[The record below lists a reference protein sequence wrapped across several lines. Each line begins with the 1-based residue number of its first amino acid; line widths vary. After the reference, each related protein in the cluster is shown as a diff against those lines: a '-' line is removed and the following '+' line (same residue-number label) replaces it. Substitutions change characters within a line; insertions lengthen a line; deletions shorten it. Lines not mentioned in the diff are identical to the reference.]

1 MSVIENQGMSINLRP
16 NLSIHVVGVGGAG
29 MRAIALVLASMG
41 HSVSGSDL
49 KNSPGLDRLL
59 AAGIKVTIGH
69 SKDNVGQVDL
79 VTRSTAVTDKN
90 IEVYEARKRGIPIV
104 SRAEILSA
112 ITKTKPTVSIA
123 GTHGKTTT
131 SSMLAVLLAQAEYNP
146 SFIVGGEVN
155 EIGCGALWEEGSEIL
170 VVEADESDGTFLT
183 LDSDY
188 AIITNIEPD
197 HLDHYGGEGLLYEA
211 FELFLSN
218 IQGKAFV
225 CSDDPGAMSIID
237 DYDIITYGVNPK
249 SDYAITDYEGS
260 RFGSRFSLRGPE
272 GELGEFSLATPGL
285 YNARNATAALAF
297 GHHLGADIDL
307 LRAGLAQFGGVAR
320 RFHYRGERGGV
331 AFVDDYAH
339 LPTEVSSVLEA
350 VKEGRWGR
358 IVCVFQPH
366 RYSRTSDLWE
376 DFSHAFEDADVVF
389 ITDVYSAGEVPIP
402 GVSGRLIVDAV
413 REAFPEKKIL
423 YCDHREE
430 LVTEIRSE
438 LIKGDICLTLGA
450 GDITTLP
457 NELMSGG

>member
-1 MSVIENQGMSINLRP
+1 MSIISKEEMTIDLRRD
-16 NLSIHVVGVGGAG
+16 LSIHVVGVGGAG

-49 KNSPGLDRLL
+49 KNSPGLDRLQ
-59 AAGIKVTIGH
+59 AAGVKVTIGH
-69 SKDNVGQVDL
+69 SEENVGQVDL
-79 VTRSTAVTDKN
+79 VTRSTAVSDKN
-90 IEVYEARKRGIPIV
+90 IEVLEARERGIPIV

-112 ITKTKPTVSIA
+112 ITRTKSTISIA

-155 EIGCGALWEEGSEIL
+155 EIGCGALWEESSEIL

-197 HLDHYGGEGLLYEA
+197 HLDHYGGEDRLRDA
-211 FELFLSN
+211 FESFLSN
-218 IQGKAFV
+218 IKGKAFV
-225 CSDDPGAMSIID
+225 CSDDSGLKTLID
-237 DYDIITYGVNPK
+237 NFDVITYGVNPK
-249 SDYAITDYEGS
+249 SNYVITDYEGS
-260 RFGSRFSLRGPE
+260 RFWSRFSLRGPE
-272 GELGEFSLATPGL
+272 GDLGEFLLATPGL
-285 YNARNATAALAF
+285 YNVRNATAALVF
-297 GHHLGADIDL
+297 GLHLGADVDL

-320 RFHYRGERGGV
+320 RFHFRGERDGV

-350 VKEGRWGR
+350 VKEGGWGR

-366 RYSRTSDLWE
+366 RYSRTSNLWE
-376 DFSHAFEDADVVF
+376 DFSRSFEDADVVF
-389 ITDVYSAGEVPIP
+389 ITDIYSAGEVPIP
-402 GVSGRLIVDAV
+402 GISGRLIADAA
-413 REAFPEKKIL
+413 REVSPEKKIV

-438 LIKGDICLTLGA
+438 LTSGDICLTLGA